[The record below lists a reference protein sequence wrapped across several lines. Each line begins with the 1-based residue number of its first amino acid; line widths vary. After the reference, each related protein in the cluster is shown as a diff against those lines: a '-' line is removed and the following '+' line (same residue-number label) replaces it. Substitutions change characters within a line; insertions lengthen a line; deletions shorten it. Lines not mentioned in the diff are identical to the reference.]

1 MYKVTLRNIHTGDRY
16 AVIVRANN
24 AQSARQKIQRINP
37 YAQIL
42 YTNVHKGIK

>member
-16 AVIVRANN
+16 VQIVRANSVQN
-24 AQSARQKIQRINP
+24 ARQKITRNNP

-42 YTNVHKGIK
+42 HTNIHGGIK